1 MYSSYPTIKSYQCF
15 LIGAVHW
22 WCPNR
27 LTVLYTIDDTRVKR
41 LDKLFVIL
49 IDLVG
54 MTWLVVTGG

>member
-27 LTVLYTIDDTRVKR
+27 LTILYTIDDTRVKR
-41 LDKLFVIL
+41 LPKVFRLEN
-49 IDLVG
+49 
-54 MTWLVVTGG
+54 MTEVLHL